1 MLPDIE
7 SLRCFEAAARHAN
20 FRRAARQVH
29 LSPAAFGE
37 RIRRLEDQLGT
48 PLFDRTT
55 RKVALTIAGERVL
68 AQARRTLEEAARC
81 FDVARDPSAP
91 RSIALTLGTR
101 FELGLSWIAPSL
113 NDLSKSRPERKIH
126 LYFGDSVD
134 LFERTKMGAIDAM
147 VTSAR
152 LTQAGFEYAPLH
164 EERYVFVGA
173 AKKISKEPIRR
184 ATDARTHSLIDTHP
198 DLPLFRY
205 FLDAASPKAMWS
217 FGSIS
222 YLGTIAAVR
231 MRVLEGAGVAVLPRY
246 FVEPDLESGRLVE
259 VMPSV
264 EPNRDFFRLF
274 WRAEHPDAAELHALA
289 DELRRIPLG

>member
-1 MLPDIE
+1 MLPDLE
-7 SLRCFEAAARHAN
+7 SLHCFEVAARHAN
-20 FRRAARQVH
+20 FRRAAREVH
-29 LSPAAFGE
+29 LSPAAFGD

-55 RKVALTIAGERVL
+55 RKVELTIAGERVL

-81 FDVARDPSAP
+81 FDVARDPTAP
-91 RSIALTLGTR
+91 RTIEMTVGTR
-101 FELGLSWIAPSL
+101 FELGLSWIAPA
-113 NDLSKSRPERKIH
+113 LSELARARPERRIH

-134 LFERTKMGAIDAM
+134 LFERTRVGAIDAM

-152 LTQAGFEYAPLH
+152 LTQAGFDYAPLH

-173 AKKISKEPIRR
+173 AKKLAKEPIKR
-184 ATDARTHSLIDTHP
+184 AADARTHALIDTAP

-205 FLDAASPKAMWS
+205 FLDAASPKAIWS

-231 MRVLEGAGVAVLPRY
+231 LRVVEGAGVAVLPRY
-246 FVEPDLESGRLVE
+246 FVEGDLEAGRLVE

-274 WRAEHPDAAELHALA
+274 WRAEHPDAEQLHALA
-289 DELRRIPLG
+289 DELRRIPLR